1 MKRAVLQACFSNSF
15 ATFELAFL
23 SFDSVEMS
31 TQKRQEKV
39 LNLTP
44 LAICIIPDLKWFET
58 FQKAIL
64 QEPFA
69 SCITMTGCSF
79 VIQIMAADSDNVEGA
94 NDDDDDDPVPFHSWL
109 FTFDCRRSIM
119 ITRSNASSKVNFWPN
134 QPSVLG
140 NNNKRFLQR

>member
-23 SFDSVEMS
+23 SFDSIEMS

-44 LAICIIPDLKWFET
+44 LAICIIPDLKRFEVVWNVSKSHFAGT
-58 FQKAIL
+58 F
-64 QEPFA
+64 
-69 SCITMTGCSF
+69 CITMTGSSF

-94 NDDDDDDPVPFHSWL
+94 NDDDDPVPFHSWL

>member
-44 LAICIIPDLKWFET
+44 LAICIIPDLKRFE
-58 FQKAIL
+58 
-64 QEPFA
+64 
-69 SCITMTGCSF
+69 
-79 VIQIMAADSDNVEGA
+79 VV
-94 NDDDDDDPVPFHSWL
+94 
-109 FTFDCRRSIM
+109 
-119 ITRSNASSKVNFWPN
+119 
-134 QPSVLG
+134 
-140 NNNKRFLQR
+140 